1 MGNLHR
7 YVRIGEIVIVTVLAV
22 FALITYR
29 ELSALRKFPV
39 SLPSYQFEVSG
50 DSDAT
55 QVVNTRGTW
64 FTEKGAPEELVTTT
78 IECRKEKME
87 CVEST
92 ARVQF
97 VSGQGLLESQHTS
110 FVIAHWNDSGIV
122 TRPAPGACATR
133 QLILEFKEKRALS
146 KIGPSEE
153 KGRCRELPARTLE
166 LVTGYKIK
174 ALTP

>member
-7 YVRIGEIVIVTVLAV
+7 WVRIGEIVVVTVLAG
-22 FALITYR
+22 FALVTYR

-39 SLPSYQFEVSG
+39 SLPSYQFEITG

-55 QVVNTRGTW
+55 RVVSTRGTW
-64 FTEKGAPEELVTTT
+64 FTEKGTPEQLVTTS

-97 VSGQGLLESQHTS
+97 VSGQGLLESQHIS
-110 FVIAHWNDSGIV
+110 YEIGNWNDSGIV
-122 TRPAPGACATR
+122 TKPAQADCATR

-146 KIGPSEE
+146 KIGPSED
-153 KGRCRELPARTLE
+153 KGKCRNLPPRTLE
-166 LVTGYKIK
+166 LVAGYKVK
-174 ALTP
+174 AISP